1 MNSAGSLVAS
11 PKLMMMKKEAYV
23 PRALAVLFSLSI
35 SLSAAFGETIT
46 FNAGAPEG
54 MKRGRV
60 GFLNSIKA
68 DVLPPEWITEIAPAI
83 WRGGGGWNPDGI
95 FDIYEYF
102 TKKVGVK
109 RVILELGLNKGGNK
123 GIPVDVAA
131 EQMVAK
137 AKQRGQS
144 FDSIE
149 IKNEPNL
156 WSEKD
161 PEKAKPDIAS
171 APISLDEFM
180 QTVWIPAYRGIK
192 RADPNANVFGPSISM
207 VSKVLPNCREKL
219 FAFIDAAIKSET
231 LPEYI
236 NWHFQDGYDI
246 ARSHTELATEIRR
259 YVAEKGV
266 HIKGLAA
273 GETIRPGDER
283 NTSPAVAID
292 VFAASEFADMDQIHA
307 AWSSTPVY
315 GQKTSPEPVLGGLL
329 TQDHKGRRG
338 VWWTYEYYAK
348 TKGQRLNCQEGM
360 SGSVNLVGL
369 AFLDAG
375 GKNVRALVGARD
387 GAKAQPG
394 SVIRFENITKGA
406 PYLINKGKVRVRV
419 LDNPQ
424 TESAVERL
432 SPIFEGDLELI
443 NNGVSV
449 SADIGKWGAVLVE
462 LVAP

>member
-1 MNSAGSLVAS
+1 MTIKNGAYAS
-11 PKLMMMKKEAYV
+11 RL
-23 PRALAVLFSLSI
+23 LAVALGLSVSLG
-35 SLSAAFGETIT
+35 AAFGETVT
-46 FNAGAPEG
+46 FDVGVQEG
-54 MKRGRV
+54 LKRGRV

-109 RVILELGLNKGGNK
+109 RVIMELGLNKGVNK
-123 GIPVDVAA
+123 DLPVDVAA
-131 EQMVAK
+131 ERMVLNAK
-137 AKQRGQS
+137 KRGQI
-144 FDSIE
+144 FDSVE

-156 WSEKD
+156 WSAND
-161 PEKAKPDIAS
+161 PEKAKPDIVS
-171 APISLDEFM
+171 PPISLEDFM

-192 RADPNANVFGPSISM
+192 RADPSANVFGPSISM

-231 LPEYI
+231 LPDYI

-246 ARSHTELATEIRR
+246 AASHTELANEIRR
-259 YVAEKGV
+259 YVAAKGATIKGV
-266 HIKGLAA
+266 AA

-329 TQDHKGRRG
+329 TKDYKGRRG
-338 VWWTYEYYAK
+338 VWWTYQFYAQ
-348 TKGQRLNCQEGM
+348 TKGQRLKCQEGM

-369 AFLDAG
+369 AFADESG
-375 GKNVRALVGARD
+375 QKVRALIGARD
-387 GAKAQPG
+387 GAKAQPD
-394 SVIRFENITKGA
+394 SVIRFENILGGA
-406 PYLINKGKVRVRV
+406 PYLVKDGKVRVRV
-419 LDNPQ
+419 LANPQ
-424 TESAVERL
+424 TEFAVEHL
-432 SPIFEGDLELI
+432 DSVLERDVELDHD
-443 NNGVSV
+443 GVSV
-449 SADIGKWGAVLVE
+449 RVDISKWGAVLVE
-462 LVAP
+462 LLAP